1 MALYVNTN
9 IASINSQRNL
19 GISENSLNT
28 ALERLSSGLRIN
40 HAADDAAGLA
50 ISTKL
55 DAQSAGL
62 QQASRN
68 ANDAISL
75 AQVAEGSLNTSLNI
89 VQRLRALA
97 VQAASDS
104 NTSSD
109 RATLNQE
116 ATQLTQEL
124 TRLANAT
131 QFNGGNLLD
140 GSFTGKLFQV
150 GSNANQT
157 LSFSLADARATALG
171 KYTSQSVTIGSG
183 AAQGVAGSGQ
193 LTAGVFTVNGT
204 NVAVTSDSS
213 DQVSVL
219 TVGGSAVSIA
229 GTAGVNTASL
239 GDVVSAA
246 SLTVNINGVSIGVS
260 KLAVGSVGSY
270 TSVGSL
276 ATDIVSAI
284 NAQNITNVTARVVN
298 SSYVVLE
305 AAKGTNLA
313 ITVSAGAIG
322 ASAVNVAGIFGLA
335 AGFFGSGATA
345 VTTYNGQSSA
355 IAKAASVNAV
365 SSTTGVN
372 AVVTSTSVAFSN
384 AVGAGSLNS
393 GDLIINGTNIG
404 AVTVTANDSS
414 GALVAAINAQ
424 TATTGVSAAVS
435 SGKLTLTAT
444 DGRNISIE
452 AASNNAN
459 GVNVQTTI
467 LGNSGN
473 LTFTGVDA
481 IARGGLTLNSTSN
494 ITIGGTTTD
503 FGSLTPTTYVATGN
517 LSTLDLTT
525 QTGAT
530 NAITQLDSAIN
541 SLNSARST
549 IGAVQSRLQNVISA
563 LDTASQNQTAASAR
577 IKDADFALETANFTK
592 AQILVQAGTAITAQ
606 ANSSAN
612 VALQLLSGK

>member
-452 AASNNAN
+452 A
-459 GVNVQTTI
+459 
-467 LGNSGN
+467 
-473 LTFTGVDA
+473 
-481 IARGGLTLNSTSN
+481 
-494 ITIGGTTTD
+494 
-503 FGSLTPTTYVATGN
+503 
-517 LSTLDLTT
+517 
-525 QTGAT
+525 
-530 NAITQLDSAIN
+530 
-541 SLNSARST
+541 
-549 IGAVQSRLQNVISA
+549 
-563 LDTASQNQTAASAR
+563 
-577 IKDADFALETANFTK
+577 
-592 AQILVQAGTAITAQ
+592 
-606 ANSSAN
+606 
-612 VALQLLSGK
+612 